1 MNPISTAPGPGS
13 DVEKVTGAAPAS
25 LADFAPRTTAA
36 WAVDEMR

>member
-1 MNPISTAPGPGS
+1 MNPIQHGSRPGS

-25 LADFAPRTTAA
+25 FADFARRTTAA